1 MFRSTLVSPKSKD
14 KLYFRRKKTQG
25 DFSYIFE
32 ACCSLGITYD
42 NDSWYHM
49 LIISL
54 KGKLCLCSVN
64 RPLYNLSA
72 FKLVFMAWNLDSD
85 SYNRVLPWFPVQP
98 ILPHRNQPRWC
109 ISWIFPIASG
119 FTSLT
124 YFIRTHKSPRKKD
137 WLLNYWTIF
146 LYEKIRDICVKFTTS
161 YVPRIS
167 PVIKT

>member
-1 MFRSTLVSPKSKD
+1 MFRSTLISPKSKD
-14 KLYFRRKKTQG
+14 KLYFRRKKKTQG

-32 ACCSLGITYD
+32 ACCSLSITYG

-64 RPLYNLSA
+64 RPLYNISA
-72 FKLVFMAWNLDSD
+72 FELVFMAWNLDSD

-98 ILPHRNQPRWC
+98 ILPHRNQPRRC

-124 YFIRTHKSPRKKD
+124 YFIRTHKCPRKKD
-137 WLLNYWTIF
+137 WL
-146 LYEKIRDICVKFTTS
+146 
-161 YVPRIS
+161 
-167 PVIKT
+167 

>member
-1 MFRSTLVSPKSKD
+1 MNIYTVKYLFIHVFLQMCKINFRKYISCLKVKISYI
-14 KLYFRRKKTQG
+14 LEEKKQG

-42 NDSWYHM
+42 NDNWYHM
-49 LIISL
+49 FIISL

-72 FKLVFMAWNLDSD
+72 FELVFMAWNLDSD

-98 ILPHRNQPRWC
+98 ILPHRNQPRCC

-124 YFIRTHKSPRKKD
+124 YFIRTHKSPRK
-137 WLLNYWTIF
+137 
-146 LYEKIRDICVKFTTS
+146 
-161 YVPRIS
+161 RIDC
-167 PVIKT
+167 